1 MRYELRNHYCQS
13 IQRDESM
20 QDTLY
25 LVATQLL
32 LLLLLLDFLG
42 HVSSLEE
49 PIIDHQLRTLVGF
62 QPFCDYFEFVMCNC
76 FSQQRVINLKSPL
89 F

>member
-1 MRYELRNHYCQS
+1 MRYELRNHDCQS
-13 IQRDESM
+13 IQGDESM

-42 HVSSLEE
+42 HVSSLQE
-49 PIIDHQLRTLVGF
+49 PIIDLQLRALVSF
-62 QPFCDYFEFVMCNC
+62 QTFCDDFEFVMCNC
-76 FSQQRVINLKSPL
+76 FSQQRVINLKSSL